1 MLDVILKMV
10 QDNTQGSVVQNK
22 KIPDNLNQNVQQEIL
37 NAIRGGLSQAA
48 ATGNSQGLLDLVGKG
63 ASKQSLAR
71 NPVYKSISSNLS
83 QILTSKFNMSKS
95 TADSIIKS
103 SLPAI
108 LSQFSR
114 KIADPKDKSIDMNTV
129 IGSLLGGGKAGN
141 TNFNDLLGNL
151 LGGSSQPVAKK
162 GTAKKPAAAKK
173 KPTTPPG
180 NPLIDVLSKFL
191 KK

>member
-1 MLDVILKMV
+1 MIDVILKMV

-37 NAIRGGLSQAA
+37 NAITGGLSQAA
-48 ATGNSQGLLDLVGKG
+48 TSGNSQGLLDLVGKG

-71 NPVYKSISSNLS
+71 NPVYKSISTNLS
-83 QILTSKFNMSKS
+83 QILVSKFNMNKS
-95 TADSIIKS
+95 TADGIIKS

-108 LSQFSR
+108 LSQFSG
-114 KIADPKDKSIDMNTV
+114 KIADPRDKSIDMNTV
-129 IGSLLGGGKAGN
+129 IGSLLGGGKGGN

-151 LGGSSQPVAKK
+151 LGGSSQPSAKK
-162 GTAKKPAAAKK
+162 GTGRKPAASKN
-173 KPTTPPG
+173 KPAAPAG